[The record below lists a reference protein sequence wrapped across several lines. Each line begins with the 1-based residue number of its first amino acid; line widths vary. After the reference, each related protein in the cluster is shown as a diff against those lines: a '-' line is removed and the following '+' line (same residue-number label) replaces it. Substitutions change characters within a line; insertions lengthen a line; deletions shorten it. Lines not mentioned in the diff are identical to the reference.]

1 MATKFNMS
9 QFKSKIRQ
17 AENKQKAALRKF
29 ENDVRKLNNDL
40 KRIDNQYKQEVRRQ
54 VANHNTQARANRQK
68 LITALNTFNRTQR
81 ATTTV
86 HYSLEYRQSVHI
98 LNSSYERLE
107 SDITHRQDG
116 FDRRLLLDL
125 PEQENT
131 NSLMLYNSL
140 TGNDEDDG
148 QTEQDLGRTAIEE
161 MLHEANPEY
170 GNRWM
175 GAIFALNPGNPDAAR
190 HFCSSSR
197 EICAGMLDIYAP
209 DHEVLSF
216 DSRDLTQDGRPTRR
230 SKIQFLLHRKSI
242 TDSTFQNFVVEDMN
256 NVLQLFHELNS
267 GTHGPAGTFG
277 IPQLLKLK
285 KRVEDSIVFIAS
297 IAS

>member
-1 MATKFNMS
+1 MMATKFNIS
-9 QFKSKIRQ
+9 QFKSKLNQIQ
-17 AENKQKAALRKF
+17 NKRKAAIRKY
-29 ENDVRKLNNDL
+29 NQGVRQFNQKVRQHNN
-40 KRIDNQYKQEVRRQ
+40 QVR
-54 VANHNTQARANRQK
+54 TNRQK
-68 LITALNTFNRTQR
+68 LINAINTFNRTQR

-86 HYSLEYRQSVHI
+86 RYSVGYRQSVHI

-107 SDITHRQDG
+107 SRVAHRQDSY
-116 FDRRLLLDL
+116 DRRLLLDL

-131 NSLMLYNSL
+131 NSLMLFNSL

-148 QTEQDLGRTAIEE
+148 QTEQDLGRTAIED
-161 MLHEANPEY
+161 MLHQANPEY
-170 GNRWM
+170 RDRWM

-209 DHEVLSF
+209 DLEVLSF
-216 DSRDLTQDGRPTRR
+216 DGRDLTQDGKPTRR
-230 SKIQFLLHRKSI
+230 SKIRFLLNRKSI
-242 TDSTFQNFVVEDMN
+242 SDSAFQNFVEDDMN
-256 NVLQLFHELNS
+256 NVLRLFHELNS

>member
-1 MATKFNMS
+1 MMATKFNIS
-9 QFKSKIRQ
+9 QFKSKLNQIQ
-17 AENKQKAALRKF
+17 NKRKAAIRKF
-29 ENDVRKLNNDL
+29 ENDVNRAINKYNQGVRQYNQKVRQHNN
-40 KRIDNQYKQEVRRQ
+40 QVR
-54 VANHNTQARANRQK
+54 TNRQK

-81 ATTTV
+81 TTATV
-86 HYSLEYRQSVHI
+86 RYSVEYRQSVHI
-98 LNSSYERLE
+98 LNSSYEQLE
-107 SDITHRQDG
+107 SRITQGQDG
-116 FDRRLLLDL
+116 YDRRLLLDL

-131 NSLMLYNSL
+131 NSLMLFNSL

-161 MLHEANPEY
+161 MLHQANPEY
-170 GNRWM
+170 RNRWM

-209 DHEVLSF
+209 DHVVLPFNSN
-216 DSRDLTQDGRPTRR
+216 DLTQDGKPTRR
-230 SKIQFLLHRKSI
+230 SKIRFLLHRKSI
-242 TDSTFQNFVVEDMN
+242 SDSAFQNFVEEDMN

-267 GTHGPAGTFG
+267 GTHGPAGSFG

>member
-1 MATKFNMS
+1 MVKGINIS
-9 QFKSKIRQ
+9 QLKSELNRIQ
-17 AENKQKAALRKF
+17 NKQKAAIRKF
-29 ENDVRKLNNDL
+29 ENDVNREINKFNQGVRQYNQKVRLHNN
-40 KRIDNQYKQEVRRQ
+40 Q
-54 VANHNTQARANRQK
+54 VKTNRQK
-68 LITALNTFNRTQR
+68 LINAINTFNRTQR
-81 ATTTV
+81 ATTAV
-86 HYSLEYRQSVHI
+86 RYSVEYRQSVHI
-98 LNSSYERLE
+98 LNSSYEQLE
-107 SDITHRQDG
+107 SRITQRQDSY
-116 FDRRLLLDL
+116 DRRLLLDL

-148 QTEQDLGRTAIEE
+148 QTEQDLSRTAIED
-161 MLHEANPEY
+161 MLHQANPEY
-170 GNRWM
+170 RNRWM

-230 SKIQFLLHRKSI
+230 SKIRFLLHRKSI
-242 TDSTFQNFVVEDMN
+242 SDSAFQNFVVEDTN